1 MESLTSDFAGMELAL
16 RQLTVVTEA
25 YSLPEDFLESV
36 LLAARMERVEE
47 LLAADGNDGF
57 PGLDV
62 AAVRKRVTAVAL
74 SHHRTACL

>member
-1 MESLTSDFAGMELAL
+1 MLPTGIKLAL

-25 YSLPEDFLESV
+25 FSLSDDFLESV
-36 LLAARMERVEE
+36 LLAARMERMKE

-62 AAVRKRVTAVAL
+62 AAVRKQVTTFAPL
-74 SHHRTACL
+74 SYPCTPP